1 MLFPAIRSRPSLAS
15 FFARQD
21 RLIIKHDELHNM
33 GCTPTVVGWKPNSDL
48 EKNPFSNDTWN
59 KSAWKHSCLQGAM
72 ISFVDASFLDQQKE
86 QCVSVIRNT
95 FATTISTLAKNH
107 VLNIGND
114 MLEII
119 FKFMID
125 DRISNFQPPELMRT
139 LFLIGDDGLLF
150 GVDLQLDLRPV
161 AISKR
166 NISVPEWGEYN
177 YLHDHCRYL
186 HCDGASAVPIEPMQ
200 ELCAQMS
207 TLLPLIKAHRF
218 ERPHVTSGYSAS
230 LGWRPGDNAKKTA
243 EFLAPFYGVP
253 QEDFITAVRGVVAAA
268 EALEKAATGVYLRS
282 IVKTFEEVELSDSDN
297 E

>member
-1 MLFPAIRSRPSLAS
+1 
-15 FFARQD
+15 
-21 RLIIKHDELHNM
+21 
-33 GCTPTVVGWKPNSDL
+33 
-48 EKNPFSNDTWN
+48 
-59 KSAWKHSCLQGAM
+59 
-72 ISFVDASFLDQQKE
+72 
-86 QCVSVIRNT
+86 
-95 FATTISTLAKNH
+95 
-107 VLNIGND
+107 
-114 MLEII
+114 
-119 FKFMID
+119 
-125 DRISNFQPPELMRT
+125 MRT

-230 LGWRPGDNAKKTA
+230 LGWRPG
-243 EFLAPFYGVP
+243 
-253 QEDFITAVRGVVAAA
+253 
-268 EALEKAATGVYLRS
+268 
-282 IVKTFEEVELSDSDN
+282 ELV
-297 E
+297 